1 MCTHKNHYAL
11 ARMRR
16 ALWRA
21 TCGNILF
28 EKFNYEHDSRRSQQE
43 NNENQ
48 PDIADD
54 EH

>member
-1 MCTHKNHYAL
+1 MCTHNNHYAL

-16 ALWRA
+16 A
-21 TCGNILF
+21 TCGNIF
-28 EKFNYEHDSRRSQQE
+28 FKKFNYEHDSRRSQQE